1 MTARAPNGKPVWL
14 TGCAVG
20 FWGAGEIVTVWLS
33 IRPWMMNAALFADC
47 AAPAP
52 EMVIVPPT
60 WLLPKVVEARWKVAG
75 DPATMR
81 ADVIE
86 VVNRLSPSDIPVVGA
101 VASVAPV
108 MPYCLRNGC

>member
-1 MTARAPNGKPVWL
+1 MFKYIRAATPTFTA
-14 TGCAVG
+14 
-20 FWGAGEIVTVWLS
+20 
-33 IRPWMMNAALFADC
+33 
-47 AAPAP
+47 
-52 EMVIVPPT
+52 PPT
-60 WLLPKVVEARWKVAG
+60 VVGNPDQALAGAAKVVEARWKVAG